1 MGVAPTLLHSYPN
14 LKKPNPLAG
23 APPPILQSYPNL
35 TKPNLV
41 EVYCPPPSFKVTID
55 SIQAEAELSFSV
67 CWIDAYTYQEAT
79 KV

>member
-14 LKKPNPLAG
+14 LKKPNPLVG

-41 EVYCPPPSFKVTID
+41 EVCCAPPLVKSN
-55 SIQAEAELSFSV
+55 
-67 CWIDAYTYQEAT
+67 Y
-79 KV
+79 